1 MNSNTLIGIVIALFA
16 GICFYF
22 NYEAQLHIEMQSKE
36 IEAYKVEIKNLNEKL
51 LVLQDTDIRK
61 KELELLVKDQ
71 DVRISQQAQDIENL
85 KLLIIQTSKA
95 RKVK

>member
-22 NYEAQLHIEMQSKE
+22 NYKAQLHIEMQSKE

-51 LVLQDTDIRK
+51 LVLQDTDNRK

>member
-51 LVLQDTDIRK
+51 LVLQDTDNRK

-71 DVRISQQAQDIENL
+71 DVRISQQVQDIENL

>member
-1 MNSNTLIGIVIALFA
+1 MNSNTLISIVIALFA

-51 LVLQDTDIRK
+51 LVLQDTDNRK
-61 KELELLVKDQ
+61 KELELFIKDQ
-71 DVRISQQAQDIENL
+71 DVKISQQAQDIENL

>member
-16 GICFYF
+16 GVCFYF

-51 LVLQDTDIRK
+51 LVLQDTDNRK

-71 DVRISQQAQDIENL
+71 DVRISQQAHDIENL

>member
-16 GICFYF
+16 GVCFYF

-51 LVLQDTDIRK
+51 LVLQDTDNRK

>member
-51 LVLQDTDIRK
+51 LVLQDTDNRK
-61 KELELLVKDQ
+61 KELELFIKDQ

>member
-1 MNSNTLIGIVIALFA
+1 MNSKTLIGIVIALFA
-16 GICFYF
+16 GVCFYF

-51 LVLQDTDIRK
+51 LVLQDTDNRK
-61 KELELLVKDQ
+61 KELELFIKDQ
-71 DVRISQQAQDIENL
+71 DVKISQQAQDIENL

>member
-51 LVLQDTDIRK
+51 LVLQDTDNKK

>member
-51 LVLQDTDIRK
+51 LVLQDTDNRK

-71 DVRISQQAQDIENL
+71 DVKISQQAQDIENL

>member
-16 GICFYF
+16 GVCFYF

-51 LVLQDTDIRK
+51 LVLQDTDNRK

-71 DVRISQQAQDIENL
+71 DVKISQQAQDIENL
-85 KLLIIQTSKA
+85 KMLIIQTSKA
-95 RKVK
+95 KKLK

>member
-51 LVLQDTDIRK
+51 LVLQDTDNRK
-61 KELELLVKDQ
+61 KELELFIKDQ
-71 DVRISQQAQDIENL
+71 DVKISQQAQDIENL

>member
-16 GICFYF
+16 GVCFYF

-51 LVLQDTDIRK
+51 LVLQDTDNRK
-61 KELELLVKDQ
+61 KELELFIKDQ
-71 DVRISQQAQDIENL
+71 DVKISQQAQDIENL

>member
-51 LVLQDTDIRK
+51 LVLQDTDNRK

>member
-16 GICFYF
+16 GVCFYF

-36 IEAYKVEIKNLNEKL
+36 IEAYKVEIKNLTEKL
-51 LVLQDTDIRK
+51 LVLQDTDNRK

-71 DVRISQQAQDIENL
+71 DVKISQQAQDIENL